1 MKIQPW
7 IKYAAKAVYAG
18 IVTFLGGVA
27 TAILAEDGGTPE
39 ITWQEWITIAT
50 LVVTT
55 VGGVFGLTN
64 GSRPS
69 KSPPDTP

>member
-1 MKIQPW
+1 MGIKPW
-7 IKYAAKAVYAG
+7 VKYAAKAVYAG

-27 TAILAEDGGTPE
+27 TAILAEEGHQPE

-69 KSPPDTP
+69 KEPPDAP